1 MYKKDKRKLKA
12 IRYCMRSGV
21 SSFKRLLRRDEKS
34 LVPTDAQKIRGRLLG
49 KLYARRFIYQ
59 ARKDL
64 MEWKR
69 KTEEAAVNAGLGNNK

>member
-1 MYKKDKRKLKA
+1 MYKKDKRMLKL

-21 SSFKRLLRRDEKS
+21 SDFKRLLRNHKKN

-49 KLYARRFIYQ
+49 NLYVHRFIYQ
-59 ARKDL
+59 AKRDL

-69 KTEEAAVNAGLGNNK
+69 KTEEAAINAGLGNNE